1 MGSGAK
7 ETPSKEAIE
16 LSRSPVRHRQN
27 NIFMNSK
34 SKGALS
40 QNSDDKSNFF
50 SQKSRR
56 PIVTKAKI
64 QAEVDEIDV
73 DNVFT
78 SPNPDMKKSFDISD
92 YFGEKIEKIQILNFG
107 DAKKDSRNLNLS
119 KRLSEEAP

>member
-92 YFGEKIEKIQILNFG
+92 YFGEKIQILNFG